1 MALRTSTQRLR
12 IPCARSPSSS
22 AHDGSPSAAT
32 AYGPCFIDIFAPLAN
47 ASLGVA
53 SAYGAGDG
61 IHLNDAGHA
70 RIFEVAEAIVKP
82 YVCSRVA
89 CR

>member
-1 MALRTSTQRLR
+1 VGCSTQGTNEEGAIVETAGAAER
-12 IPCARSPSSS
+12 
-22 AHDGSPSAAT
+22 AT

-47 ASLGVA
+47 ALLGVA
-53 SAYGAGDG
+53 SAYGVG
-61 IHLNDAGHA
+61 IHFNDAGHA

-82 YVCSRVA
+82 YVCSSVA

>member
-1 MALRTSTQRLR
+1 
-12 IPCARSPSSS
+12 
-22 AHDGSPSAAT
+22 
-32 AYGPCFIDIFAPLAN
+32 
-47 ASLGVA
+47 VA

-70 RIFEVAEAIVKP
+70 RIFEAAEAIVKP

>member
-1 MALRTSTQRLR
+1 MAWLGVLSFWGWQSHNQVASTFVSR
-12 IPCARSPSSS
+12 ARSGGATGGSS
-22 AHDGSPSAAT
+22 
-32 AYGPCFIDIFAPLAN
+32 DIFAPLAN

-61 IHLNDAGHA
+61 IHLNDGGHA